1 MKYTIIIILLLLVT
15 LIIHEFIIDPKHN
28 IRHNKFKTDVLVN
41 DLLNFGDETTRVG
54 IYTEDEKLGTYAK
67 GFTNV
72 SFKTLLGKSE
82 TKLQYKTNLTQEHPV
97 DMRVRQFVKNELGL
111 NPNNT
116 KLRVCTGPWTFK
128 AHFDTV
134 GNYALLLYG
143 TKDFLIFDLYNH
155 KHEIEILEEMKHKNN
170 EETMKLLNEYS
181 IPYKLYKLKP
191 GDVLYIKPSIYHK
204 VESDGPSMLLNIDT
218 KNKCVDC
225 GEKFDKLW
233 PKQKKVCT
241 TNNCLY

>member
-1 MKYTIIIILLLLVT
+1 MKYTVIVILILLVT
-15 LIIHEFIIDPKHN
+15 LMIHEFVVDPKHS
-28 IRHNKFKTDVLVN
+28 IKHNKVNTDALIN
-41 DLLNFGDETTRVG
+41 DLLKYGDELTRVG
-54 IYTEDEKLGTYAK
+54 IYTEDGKLGTYAK

-72 SFKTLLGKSE
+72 SFKSLLEKSE

-97 DMRVRQFVKNELGL
+97 DIRVKRFVENELGVD
-111 NPNNT
+111 PKMA

-143 TKDFLIFDLYNH
+143 TKDFLIFDLYDH
-155 KHEIEILEEMKHKNN
+155 DRELEILEEMKYKNN
-170 EETMKLLNEYS
+170 YDTMKLLDTYG
-181 IPYKLYKLKP
+181 IPYKLYKLTP
-191 GDVLYIKPSIYHK
+191 GDILYIKPSIYHK
-204 VESDGPSMLLNIDT
+204 VESDSPSMLLNIDT
-218 KNKCVDC
+218 KNRCIEC
-225 GEKFDKLW
+225 QEKFDKIW